1 MVLIEDL
8 ERLKLQ
14 RSCKLYCEW
23 TEITTRHNLVL
34 DSLGL
39 ILGNQFGTCDTTLGT
54 SLVEEV
60 DYGAAKSQTL
70 GCLPVQTSESLP
82 VTIEVICLVD
92 VGVGLA
98 KVTEAGPELD
108 VLGNHVTWIQLDE
121 NLRNLCYDIASGVD
135 FANITIVEGDAGFIL
150 LVSRL
155 LISQEE
161 VEIESL
167 EWMSHCIGCPTPC
180 LDIVSHWRSF
190 DFTAMLEV
198 ESCIVVGL

>member
-23 TEITTRHNLVL
+23 TEITTRHNLIF

-39 ILGNQFGTCDTTLGT
+39 ILGNQLGTCDTTLGT

-60 DYGAAKSQTL
+60 DYGAAESQTL

-98 KVTEAGPELD
+98 EVTEAGPELE
-108 VLGNHVTWIQLDE
+108 VLGNNVAWIQLNE
-121 NLRNLCYDIASGVD
+121 NLRNLCYDIACGVD
-135 FANITIVEGDAGFIL
+135 FANIAIVEGDAGFIL

-155 LISQEE
+155 LLSVEE

-167 EWMSHCIGCPTPC
+167 EWMSHSVGCPSPC
-180 LDIVSHWRSF
+180 LDIVSQRSCLNL
-190 DFTAMLEV
+190 TAMLQV
-198 ESCIVVGL
+198 QS

>member
-23 TEITTRHNLVL
+23 TEITTRHNLIF
-34 DSLGL
+34 DSLSL
-39 ILGNQFGTCDTTLGT
+39 ILGNQLGTCDTTLGT

-60 DYGAAKSQTL
+60 DYGAAESQTL

-98 KVTEAGPELD
+98 EVTETGPELD
-108 VLGNHVTWIQLDE
+108 VLGNHVAWVQLDE

-135 FANITIVEGDAGFIL
+135 FTNIAIIEGDAGFIL
-150 LVSRL
+150 FVSRL
-155 LISQEE
+155 LISEEE

-167 EWMSHCIGCPTPC
+167 EWMSHSVGCP
-180 LDIVSHWRSF
+180 SRY
-190 DFTAMLEV
+190 
-198 ESCIVVGL
+198 

>member
-1 MVLIEDL
+1 MELKRL
-8 ERLKLQ
+8 EFK
-14 RSCKLYCEW
+14 RSCEFNREW
-23 TEITTRHNLVL
+23 TEIATRHYLVL

-39 ILGNQFGTCDTTLGT
+39 ILGNQLGTSDTTLGT

-60 DYGAAKSQTL
+60 DYGAAESQAL

-82 VTIEVICLVD
+82 VTVEVICLVD

-98 KVTEAGPELD
+98 EVTEAGPELD
-108 VLGNHVTWIQLDE
+108 VLGNHVAWIQLDE

-135 FANITIVEGDAGFIL
+135 FANRTIVEGDAGFLL
-150 LVSRL
+150 LVSWL
-155 LISQEE
+155 LISEEE

-167 EWMSHCIGCPTPC
+167 EWMSHSIGCPSPR
-180 LDIVSHWRSF
+180 LDIVRHWSCL
-190 DFTAMLEV
+190 DFTAMLQV

>member
-23 TEITTRHNLVL
+23 TEITTRHNLIF
-34 DSLGL
+34 DSLSL
-39 ILGNQFGTCDTTLGT
+39 ILGNQLGTCDTTLGT

-60 DYGAAKSQTL
+60 DYGAAESQTL

-82 VTIEVICLVD
+82 VTVEVICLVD

-98 KVTEAGPELD
+98 EVTEAGPELD
-108 VLGNHVTWIQLDE
+108 VLGNHVARIQLDE
-121 NLRNLCYDIASGVD
+121 NLRNLGYNVAGGIDVAKGT
-135 FANITIVEGDAGFIL
+135 ITEGNRCLIF
-150 LVSRL
+150 LVSWL
-155 LISQEE
+155 LISEEE

-167 EWMSHCIGCPTPC
+167 ERMSHSIGCPTPC
-180 LDIVSHWRSF
+180 LNIVSHRSCL
-190 DFTAMLEV
+190 DFTAMLQV
-198 ESCIVVGL
+198 QS